1 MSELNVLFAK
11 SLSELYAVQKDM
23 ENVIHP
29 AKCTWDSNSGLLRKV
44 AKKLSS
50 FRNKYVYNWIFVLFA
65 GFSAGTDYNGNHY
78 NDIIDNHNNNNN

>member
-29 AKCTWDSNSGLLRKV
+29 AKCTWDAELGAHRKV
-44 AKKLSS
+44 DYFNFVWQLLWD
-50 FRNKYVYNWIFVLFA
+50 YNGIDFYL

-78 NDIIDNHNNNNN
+78 NINNDNIDNN